1 MRVLIAGELNPD
13 LILRN
18 YSQFPEPG
26 KEVVV
31 EDLDLT
37 MGSSSAICAMGL
49 ARLGDAVTFAGTVG
63 CDAYGSFCIET
74 LQRAGIDISCVAQ
87 RPDLKTGITVSIT
100 SSKDRALVTYLGA
113 IATLSPADLP
123 DEIFSG
129 QNHFHVSSYYMQEA
143 LRPGLKERFAAA
155 HRAGLTTSLDT
166 GYDPSETWASD
177 LFDTLTEVDVFLP
190 NEVEIR
196 KITGCRDVEEGLRKL
211 DNGRTLVVAKLG
223 ADGCAVL
230 QDGQWTR
237 VPGFPVDVVD
247 STGAGDSFN
256 AGFLHTWRRGD
267 PLAACMRF
275 AGACGALSMRGLG
288 GVAKQA
294 TETEAGAFL
303 QAQAGS

>member
-1 MRVLIAGELNPD
+1 VLVAGELNPD

-113 IATLSPADLP
+113 IATLRPRICRTKFSPARIISTSLP
-123 DEIFSG
+123 ITCRKRSVPGSKSG
-129 QNHFHVSSYYMQEA
+129 
-143 LRPGLKERFAAA
+143 LRPRIGLA
-155 HRAGLTTSLDT
+155 
-166 GYDPSETWASD
+166 
-177 LFDTLTEVDVFLP
+177 
-190 NEVEIR
+190 
-196 KITGCRDVEEGLRKL
+196 
-211 DNGRTLVVAKLG
+211 
-223 ADGCAVL
+223 
-230 QDGQWTR
+230 
-237 VPGFPVDVVD
+237 
-247 STGAGDSFN
+247 
-256 AGFLHTWRRGD
+256 
-267 PLAACMRF
+267 
-275 AGACGALSMRGLG
+275 
-288 GVAKQA
+288 
-294 TETEAGAFL
+294 
-303 QAQAGS
+303 